1 MPILNPTANE
11 VFVVRSYK
19 VFQGTVWANNY
30 EIRVTSDSVTT
41 AGLQQA
47 ALNIVNAE
55 RQFHF
60 DFVEFWK
67 HVISTYV
74 PDSVP
79 YNPLS
84 FISVNTSLNGQRVFS
99 QATEAL
105 PFSTCVFV
113 RFTSLTGRPGK
124 RYYRG
129 CLLEQDVGFGPKG
142 HRILPAV
149 RNAIQ
154 TALAS
159 LLPEVA
165 PTIDLVLAARAPTP
179 T

>member
-1 MPILNPTANE
+1 MPILNPVANE

-30 EIRVTSDSVTT
+30 EIRVTNDSVTT

-84 FISVNTSLNGQRVFS
+84 FISVNTSLNGQRAFS
-99 QATEAL
+99 QSQEAL

-113 RFTSLTGRPGK
+113 RFTALTGRPMKSGM
-124 RYYRG
+124 RWEEAFASARRRSIMRPFWPT
-129 CLLEQDVGFGPKG
+129 CRSWSDGPIPKSSIMPS
-142 HRILPAV
+142 RPA
-149 RNAIQ
+149 
-154 TALAS
+154 
-159 LLPEVA
+159 
-165 PTIDLVLAARAPTP
+165 TP
-179 T
+179 PSISA